1 MNIINGAKS
10 LYNSLDNLSIKFL
23 GDNIKGF
30 LFNDIKPDMRV
41 YIDDIALDWCK
52 ITTDTRSSQLKTKNL
67 ENADSTLI
75 TSNTAHEN
83 RKIGLD
89 IKFSFENESR
99 LELYEELI
107 EKWKYKELV
116 TITGP
121 DYLENMQITG
131 ISSAV
136 DNINDLSFTMDFEQ
150 IEFATMKREGDIDTS
165 LQTQLKTPT
174 NGGLQGTA
182 NSPIPVPK
190 GGIIL

>member
-1 MNIINGAKS
+1 MDIKNSANS
-10 LYNSLDNLSIKFL
+10 LYNSIDNLSIKYL

-30 LFNDIKPDMRV
+30 LLNDVKSNMKS
-41 YIDDIALDWCK
+41 YIDDVRLEWCT

-83 RKIGLD
+83 RKISLD
-89 IKFSFENESR
+89 VKFSFENELR
-99 LELYEELI
+99 LELYETLI